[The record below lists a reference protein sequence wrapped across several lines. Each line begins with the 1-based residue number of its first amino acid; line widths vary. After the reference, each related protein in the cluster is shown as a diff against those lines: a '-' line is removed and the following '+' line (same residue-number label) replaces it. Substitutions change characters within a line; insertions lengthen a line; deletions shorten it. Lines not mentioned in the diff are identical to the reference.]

1 MKWVMVNNKHNVLH
15 EYRLTDGNDTRAVV
29 KYNPIH
35 RSARIT
41 IGDTHRLFFIAS
53 AGSLSGK
60 YIFKNEYGIEVG
72 MMSNDKWGKEGSI
85 NIESK
90 KYIYKVQNNPLAE
103 LTIYDAFTNQPLASC
118 ALTTSVKGTSLS
130 LSSQNNGADSHYLLL
145 GLCWFLF
152 LPVAKENV
160 VEYAA

>member
-1 MKWVMVNNKHNVLH
+1 LAIHTGSFLLQVPGLYPASIFLKMNTVSKWAWWATTN
-15 EYRLTDGNDTRAVV
+15 G
-29 KYNPIH
+29 
-35 RSARIT
+35 
-41 IGDTHRLFFIAS
+41 
-53 AGSLSGK
+53 
-60 YIFKNEYGIEVG
+60 
-72 MMSNDKWGKEGSI
+72 GKEGSI

-118 ALTTSVKGTSLS
+118 ALTTNVKGASLS
-130 LSSQNNGADSHYLLL
+130 LSSQNNGADSNYLLL